1 MQDRVFWSLI
11 SKALEYRTTG
21 INTESCIEFNLL
33 LFS

>member
-11 SKALEYRTTG
+11 SKVLEYRTAS